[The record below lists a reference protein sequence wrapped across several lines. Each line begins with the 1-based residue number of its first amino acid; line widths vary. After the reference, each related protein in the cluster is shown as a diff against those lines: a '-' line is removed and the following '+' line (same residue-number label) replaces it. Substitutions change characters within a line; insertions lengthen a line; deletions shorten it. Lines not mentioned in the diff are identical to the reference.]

1 MPTDIQSFF
10 RYLIPGSVL
19 LLTIGP
25 WIPPTLPNVV
35 TKDLATILGSLL
47 LLSIP
52 LGIPL
57 FIIYFSIYHI
67 PFEKHFMQ
75 IAEVHTLYEI
85 PGRTYTWTSPLKN
98 RDHVESTSS
107 SIWYFIDSQT
117 PASMN
122 HWLRGIGAYLHSL
135 GACLVALIIG
145 SFFVHCGWFDLKS
158 PSVEIIVAHTFAVL
172 FFAVTIIVARIHYRG
187 RYMRRLQ
194 RLIADNRK
202 KIIKIDRREG
212 NSRNNFA

>member
-35 TKDLATILGSLL
+35 TKDLAPILGSLL

-75 IAEVHTLYEI
+75 IVEVHTLYEI
-85 PGRTYTWTSPLKN
+85 PGRIYAWTSPLKN
-98 RDHVESTSS
+98 RDRVESTSS

-135 GACLVALIIG
+135 GASLVALTVGYFI
-145 SFFVHCGWFDLKS
+145 VHCGWFGFKS
-158 PSVEIIVAHTFAVL
+158 PSMEVVVVHTFAVL
-172 FFAVTIIVARIHYRG
+172 IFAVTIIVARIHYRG

-194 RLIADNRK
+194 RLIAENRK
-202 KIIKIDRREG
+202 EIIKIDRREG
-212 NSRNNFA
+212 NSHNNFA